1 MTIPLLYFI
10 TKINS
15 LAPGRCGK
23 NFKNIIFK
31 TVIWTSS
38 WSTQYEIVRKWM
50 SEILTN
56 EKSTLL
62 QVMAW
67 CHQATSHYLSQRWPR
82 SMLPY
87 GITRPQWV
95 KTTTQISWK
104 HSQHLN
110 KNIVETSMVSI
121 SIVMSQLKIP
131 YRRSYIQTVYNFVIN
146 YHQMCTLVG
155 KEHIILLCLWNTL
168 CWPSFIVPFRHYLV
182 ILPIRLKGTNTLSQ
196 KIITTRPGANQ
207 PI

>member
-1 MTIPLLYFI
+1 MDHEICVLLTKWRNVLYFQVSELSSKIGIHDKLMQNTAKPYICAHSWPHCAFSVKWVTQTHMTIPLLYFI

-31 TVIWTSS
+31 TVIWSSS
-38 WSTQYEIVRKWM
+38 WSTRYEIVRKWM
-50 SEILTN
+50 SKNLTN

-121 SIVMSQLKIP
+121 SIVMS
-131 YRRSYIQTVYNFVIN
+131 
-146 YHQMCTLVG
+146 
-155 KEHIILLCLWNTL
+155 
-168 CWPSFIVPFRHYLV
+168 
-182 ILPIRLKGTNTLSQ
+182 
-196 KIITTRPGANQ
+196 
-207 PI
+207 